1 MEKIPSSQIK
11 SLVGYFNMKVFER
24 IQDIFQPFMDGKKRP
39 LNVMEVSNLWF
50 FLLGTETTM
59 RNEEI
64 GYNIAQDMELKQI
77 LKDIKE
83 TVHIPIRD
91 ELKEFLM
98 KEGVPF
104 PQSTP
109 EKPIRDFKSIP
120 EGAKLND
127 EEIDNLM
134 SYNLAMGV
142 NYASKGL
149 TESIR
154 ADVGLIFSK
163 IMVRKTAAGLTV
175 KQYLDK
181 HEWLRI
187 PPFYKP

>member
-1 MEKIPSSQIK
+1 M
-11 SLVGYFNMKVFER
+11 GYFNMKVFEL

-64 GYNIAQDMELKQI
+64 GINLAQDPELKQI
-77 LKDIKE
+77 LKDIRE
-83 TVHIPIRD
+83 TVHVPIRD

-104 PQSTP
+104 PKTTP
-109 EKPIRDFKSIP
+109 VKPAGDFKDIP

-127 EEIDNLM
+127 EEMANLM

-163 IMVRKTAAGLTV
+163 IILRKTTAGLIM
-175 KQYLDK
+175 KQYLDR
-181 HEWLRI
+181 HEWLQI
-187 PPFYKP
+187 APYYKP

>member
-1 MEKIPSSQIK
+1 
-11 SLVGYFNMKVFER
+11 MKVFEV
-24 IQDIFQPFMDGKKRP
+24 IQDIFQPFMDGEKRP

-59 RNEEI
+59 RSEEI
-64 GYNIAQDMELKQI
+64 AINLAQDPELVQI
-77 LKDIKE
+77 LKDVRE
-83 TVHIPIRD
+83 DVHIPIRD

-109 EKPIRDFKSIP
+109 EKPFGDYKSIP

-127 EEIDNLM
+127 EEMANLM

-142 NYASKGL
+142 ANAAKGL

-163 IMVRKTAAGLTV
+163 IILKKTTAGLTV

-187 PPFYKP
+187 PPYYKS

>member
-1 MEKIPSSQIK
+1 
-11 SLVGYFNMKVFER
+11 MKVFEV
-24 IQDIFQPFMDGKKRP
+24 IQDIFQPFMDGEKRP

-64 GYNIAQDMELKQI
+64 GINLAQDPELKQI
-77 LKDIKE
+77 LKDIRE

-109 EKPIRDFKSIP
+109 EKPVGDFMSIP
-120 EGAKLND
+120 DGAKLND
-127 EEIDNLM
+127 EEMANLM

-142 NYASKGL
+142 TSAAKGL

-163 IMVRKTAAGLTV
+163 IILKKTTAGLTL

-181 HEWLRI
+181 REWLRI
-187 PPFYKP
+187 APYYKA